1 MFFKNYIRK
10 QYVVHMINLEIE
22 KLCKKRQSLHNEDDI
37 SCAIYFDGGI
47 KALSELSEHFK

>member
-22 KLCKKRQSLHNEDDI
+22 KLCKKRQSLHNVSSWNVVSPHRRTILPPNIICNEN
-37 SCAIYFDGGI
+37 
-47 KALSELSEHFK
+47 

>member
-22 KLCKKRQSLHNEDDI
+22 KLCRKRQSLHSEDDI
-37 SCAIYFDGGI
+37 SCAIYFDGGM
-47 KALSELSEHFK
+47 KGLSELSEHFK